1 MGIVGKFA
9 SLVKF
14 SHTIFAM
21 PFALAAYL
29 YALTES
35 GLPFDGIVLLKM
47 VLCMVFARN
56 AAMGFNR
63 WADRKMDARNP
74 RTSGREIPSGKISP
88 RAALG
93 FVAVNAVLF
102 IVSAGLINRLALML
116 APVALFILLSYSYT
130 KRFTAWCHLV
140 LGVSLGMA
148 PAGAFIAV
156 TGASPVELLDMAA
169 VVPMLLSGLVITWVT
184 GFDMLY
190 ALQDTDFDRA
200 QGLHSAPVRWSP
212 AGANAIS
219 ITLHIFSLF
228 FVALIGMM
236 ILGNWI
242 YWLGAG
248 IFALLLIAEHILHTP
263 TPSGVT
269 RLKLSFGLVNGFSSL
284 AYAICFILSILIR

>member
-1 MGIVGKFA
+1 MNTIRKFA

-35 GLPFDGIVLLKM
+35 ALPFDGIVLLKM

-63 WADRKMDARNP
+63 WADRNIDAKNL
-74 RTSGREIPSGKISP
+74 RTAGREIPTGKISP
-88 RAALG
+88 QAALG
-93 FVAVNAVLF
+93 FVAVNVVLF
-102 IVSAGLINRLALML
+102 IVSAGLLNRLALML
-116 APVALFILLSYSYT
+116 SPVALFILLSYSYT

-148 PAGAFIAV
+148 PAGAYIAV
-156 TGASPVELLDMAA
+156 TGACPEALLNMAA

-184 GFDMLY
+184 GFDILY
-190 ALQDTDFDRA
+190 ALQDTAFDRE
-200 QGLHSAPVRWSP
+200 QGLHSAPVRWGL

-219 ITLHIFSLF
+219 ITLHIFSVL
-228 FVALIGMM
+228 FVALIG
-236 ILGNWI
+236 ILIWGNWI

-248 IFALLLIAEHILHTP
+248 IFALLLITEHILHTP
-263 TPSGVT
+263 TPSGLM
-269 RLKLSFGLVNGFSSL
+269 RIRLSFGLINGFSSL
-284 AYAICFILSILIR
+284 AYAACFILSIFLS